1 MRVLPGASELR
12 TLLGAEIYIGD
23 GGEDIGRLG
32 SSGGWKASGEAEA
45 YLLLEQQSSTTAWKV
60 VWIEPW
66 IKPSSVPSA
75 QVPTLLYGRL

>member
-23 GGEDIGRLG
+23 GGENIRRLG

-45 YLLLEQQSSTTAWKV
+45 YLLLEQQSSTT
-60 VWIEPW
+60 
-66 IKPSSVPSA
+66 
-75 QVPTLLYGRL
+75 G